1 MKWQLAST
9 EIAPERDLIPS
20 GIYHAYAD
28 GVGETACGLRLGLDV
43 RMIPDFPWEK
53 RGRGAYGDDCPV
65 CAGAI
70 DE

>member
-1 MKWQLAST
+1 MTWHLAST

-20 GIYHAYAD
+20 GVFHAYWD

-43 RMIPDFPWEK
+43 RMFPDSFWG
-53 RGRGAYGDDCPV
+53 GRGHGYGDDCPV
-65 CAGAI
+65 CADAV